1 MQTIKTVETQVPFL
15 KESFFT
21 STFKDKRKSSASGV
35 LRRQQPQAAYISGL
49 PEHLCPLPSEQ
60 PLAREQRR
68 FRSNSSPLCNRSEW
82 RGADGDRK
90 EGQTERKDQSAR
102 QALTGRGGERGM
114 SVGGGEH
121 AAVTDRLRLLS
132 SSSAAASSQPPPTAL
147 PEQAEFGGGARQ
159 DPRPHAQARP
169 QQHGLLA
176 RGVRLLRS
184 MGNQEAKQ
192 KKGASGK
199 DGSSEAGERE
209 AEKKSKKS
217 NKTSKGEQ
225 IEKKKSKSD
234 SKVSVFSGMKIRRTS
249 KAKGLSKDD
258 LLADERWVKPG
269 RGASLSAEEMLS
281 DFEGDLSRLTAG
293 SQQSIMD
300 ESCHKAGSGS
310 DAEIYSFH
318 SAAADTEDLLSDIQE
333 AMRVQREDFVGS
345 SMAEK
350 FLSDQSLS
358 LDKDVSSRQNNKS
371 KNHSAL
377 MTRDPSLS
385 ENEPSSAP
393 DTERSSGS
401 LFPKT
406 NSTYSFPDTLTTTP
420 SSYESAED
428 DLEVPV
434 LCHSQENWTAQDN
447 LPGMPCVLVEPGS
460 AGPVVAHKSASSMD
474 LSSERGEEDNNVGH
488 NFLSLRKKSSLSIS
502 LPATENPARPT
513 SAISPSTV
521 KLYPPVHPSYVKTTT
536 RQLSSPVGS
545 PLTSPCVPRRTD
557 LGEPE
562 EVQVVR
568 GRKQRSSSIAGPL
581 GTSADWCGEPDGGDG
596 AVFLEQEQAEK
607 GATGGTYW
615 TLGSRRAQYGH
626 SRSSRGTASY
636 LDIFS
641 GRTLLDRLCM
651 SQEEGSSQE
660 QAKEM
665 CQRMLTRGLLHP
677 FSDNGGDRHSDAKL
691 TFNGEQLY
699 TWATVGL
706 PVSSHLW
713 ELYGGRTPT
722 PRVQSSRLP
731 LKATSAA
738 PSHPQAEPSRLKSS
752 AQSSSEDDGGVIAQL
767 EKTILDLRV
776 KMAALQGQ
784 QVSSS
789 QEVFVQT
796 SPLGN
801 GFKLDVTTGL
811 PKPEGGFVCTC
822 QQNKTIAP
830 PPPPPPP
837 PPPLPGLG
845 SCPPPPPPPLP
856 GLGSCP
862 PPPPPPPPPPGFGA
876 PPPPPPPPGMGPPP
890 PPPPPGMGPPPPP
903 PPPGLGPPLP
913 PPPGPGF
920 SAMVQEAAPA
930 KAVIEPPKPMKPLYW
945 TRIQLHAKKQ
955 SGSLVWETIQ
965 EPTVDFDEFV
975 DLFSKSAVKEKK
987 KPISD
992 TISKSKAKQVAKL
1005 LSNKRSQA
1013 VGILMSS
1020 IHLDMKDI
1028 QNAVLNMD
1036 NTVVD
1041 LETLQALYE
1050 NRAQN
1055 DEMENI
1061 TKHMKSVQDKKDAKP
1076 LDKPEQFL
1084 LQLSEIPNFSE
1095 RVFCILFQST
1105 FHECITSIVRK
1116 MEILQRTCK
1125 SLQSGKCV
1133 LQVLGLV
1140 LAFGNF
1146 MNGGNRTRGQ
1156 ADGFTL
1162 DILPKL
1168 KDVKSCDNSQSL
1180 LSYVVAYYL
1189 RHFDENAGREACAFP
1204 LPEPH
1209 DLFQASQ
1216 MKFEDFEKDLRK
1228 LRKDLNACSREMEKV
1243 CKLSSEDNLQPFKD
1257 KMDAFVSQAKTELE
1271 SQEKQLA
1278 ETQKT
1283 FLELSTSFSVKPK
1296 SGEKEA
1302 SPNTLFGLWH
1312 EFSTDFKELW
1322 KKQNKL
1328 MLKERLKMAE
1338 ESFRKAKEKSSYVV
1352 TPKHATGIKAKL
1364 SQKM

>member
-1 MQTIKTVETQVPFL
+1 METINSVENQVPFL

-21 STFKDKRKSSASGV
+21 SPFKDKRKSSATGV
-35 LRRQQPQAAYISGL
+35 LRRQQQSFGAQQQISGL
-49 PEHLCPLPSEQ
+49 PEHLNALPS
-60 PLAREQRR
+60 EQRR
-68 FRSNSSPLCNRSEW
+68 FRSNSSPLCNRPEW
-82 RGADGDRK
+82 RGADGERK
-90 EGQTERKDQSAR
+90 EGQWERKDQSA
-102 QALTGRGGERGM
+102 LSGRGGERGM
-114 SVGGGEH
+114 SVGGGEPV
-121 AAVTDRLRLLS
+121 AVTTSLRLLS
-132 SSSAAASSQPPPTAL
+132 SSSAAASSRL
-147 PEQAEFGGGARQ
+147 PQSVLRKQAGFGVGTRE
-159 DPRPHAQARP
+159 DPRPHAGSRP
-169 QQHGLLA
+169 RQDGFLA

-192 KKGASGK
+192 KKAGNGAGGK
-199 DGSSEAGERE
+199 DGEAGERE
-209 AEKKSKKS
+209 MEKKSKKS

-225 IEKKKSKSD
+225 SEKKKSKSD
-234 SKVSVFSGMKIRRTS
+234 SKVSVFSGMKIRKTS

-258 LLADERWVKPG
+258 LLEDERSLHAVRKAG
-269 RGASLSAEEMLS
+269 REASLSADEMGTLS

-293 SQQSIMD
+293 SRKSTLD
-300 ESCHKAGSGS
+300 ESCHKAGSES
-310 DAEIYSFH
+310 DGDIYSFH
-318 SAAADTEDLLSDIQE
+318 SAAADAEDLLSDIQQ
-333 AMRVQREDFVGS
+333 AIMVQREDS
-345 SMAEK
+345 AEK
-350 FLSDQSLS
+350 HQAL
-358 LDKDVSSRQNNKS
+358 NGKS
-371 KNHSAL
+371 ENESTL
-377 MTRDPSLS
+377 MPRDWSVPGSLS
-385 ENEPSSAP
+385 ESGPSSAP

-406 NSTYSFPDTLTTTP
+406 NSTFSFPDLTTTP

-428 DLEVPV
+428 DLESPVPR
-434 LCHSQENWTAQDN
+434 SQDNRTAQGN
-447 LPGMPCVLVEPGS
+447 LAGAPFVRLEPVGVTAP
-460 AGPVVAHKSASSMD
+460 AGAHKSASSTD
-474 LSSERGEEDNNVGH
+474 LSFERGEQDRNAGRD
-488 NFLSLRKKSSLSIS
+488 FLSLRKKSSLSIS
-502 LPATENPARPT
+502 LLTTETPPRPT
-513 SAISPSTV
+513 SASSPSTV

-536 RQLSSPVGS
+536 RQLSSPIGS

-557 LGEPE
+557 SGEPE
-562 EVQVVR
+562 DLQVVR

-581 GTSADWCGEPDGGDG
+581 GTSEDWDGAGDG
-596 AVFLEQEQAEK
+596 AVFLEQEQVEK
-607 GATGGTYW
+607 GAMYW

-651 SQEEGSSQE
+651 HQDEGSSEE
-660 QAKEM
+660 QAQEM

-677 FSDNGGDRHSDAKL
+677 FGDIREDRPSNAKAA
-691 TFNGEQLY
+691 FNAEQLY

-713 ELYGGRTPT
+713 ELYGARTPARA
-722 PRVQSSRLP
+722 PSSKVA
-731 LKATSAA
+731 LKAKSAV
-738 PSHPQAEPSRLKSS
+738 PSHPQTEPSRLKSG
-752 AQSSSEDDGGVIAQL
+752 QSSSEDEGSIISQL

-776 KMAALQGQ
+776 KMAVLQSQ
-784 QVSSS
+784 QVASTKAGRDDARGR
-789 QEVFVQT
+789 EAFVQT
-796 SPLGN
+796 SPPGDGLKSN
-801 GFKLDVTTGL
+801 ISTSL
-811 PKPEGGFVCTC
+811 PKPEVSFVCTC
-822 QQNKTIAP
+822 QQRQEKKTIP
-830 PPPPPPP
+830 PLPP

-845 SCPPPPPPPLP
+845 SCPPPPPPPPLP

-876 PPPPPPPPGMGPPP
+876 PPPPPPPP
-890 PPPPPGMGPPPPP
+890 PPPGMGPPPPP
-903 PPPGLGPPLP
+903 PPPSLGPLLP
-913 PPPGPGF
+913 PPPPAGPRI
-920 SAMVQEAAPA
+920 STAVQEAASA
-930 KAVIEPPKPMKPLYW
+930 KAMIEPPKPMKPLYW

-955 SGSLVWETIQ
+955 SASLVWEKIQ
-965 EPTVDFDEFV
+965 EPTVDFEEFV

-992 TISKSKAKQVAKL
+992 TISKSKAKQVVKL

-1055 DEMENI
+1055 DEVESI
-1061 TKHMKSVQDKKDAKP
+1061 RKHVKSAQDKADAKP

-1084 LQLSEIPNFSE
+1084 LQLLEIPNFSE

-1105 FHECITSIVRK
+1105 FYECITSTARK

-1168 KDVKSCDNSQSL
+1168 KDVKSSDNSQSL

-1189 RHFDENAGREACAFP
+1189 RHFDENAGKETCPYP

-1216 MKFEDFEKDLRK
+1216 MKFEDFDKDLRK
-1228 LRKDLNACSREMEKV
+1228 LRRDLTACSREMEKV

-1257 KMDAFVSQAKTELE
+1257 KMDAFVRQAQTELE
-1271 SQEKQLA
+1271 TQEKQLA
-1278 ETQKT
+1278 DTQKT

-1302 SPNTLFGLWH
+1302 SPGTLFGPWH
-1312 EFSTDFKELW
+1312 EFSTDFKEHW

-1338 ESFRKAKEKSSYVV
+1338 ECFRQAKEKASYNIK
-1352 TPKHATGIKAKL
+1352 PKHATGMKAKL
-1364 SQKM
+1364 GQKM